1 MEISEWDIGLN
12 IGEWNIVLELEC
24 DGIPSQGETYRVTAT
39 IIDLDGNLVTGGAH
53 TITTYNPSGVLVDT
67 KVAPAYTGAGGVWYQ
82 DINLIDA
89 APIGGWRVFWKVVLA
104 GTTGI
109 TKLAFWVDDP

>member
-1 MEISEWDIGLN
+1 MEISEWEIDLN
-12 IGEWNIVLELEC
+12 LGEWNIVLELEC

-39 IIDLDGNLVTGGAH
+39 IIDLDGNPVTGGAH
-53 TITTYNPSGVLVDT
+53 TITTYNPSGALVDT
-67 KVAPAYTGAGGVWYQ
+67 EAAPTHVGSGVWYQ
-82 DINLIDA
+82 DIDLIDA
-89 APIGGWRVFWKVVLA
+89 APIGGWRVFWKVVLV